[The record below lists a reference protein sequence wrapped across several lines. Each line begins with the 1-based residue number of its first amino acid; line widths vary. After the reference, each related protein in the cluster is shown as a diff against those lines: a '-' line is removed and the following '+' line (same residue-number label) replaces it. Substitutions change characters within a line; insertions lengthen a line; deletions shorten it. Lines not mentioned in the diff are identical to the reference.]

1 VNKQGRGPGT
11 LLNPALQNKQCEHL
25 KKGKEINNNNR
36 TSSYDWNLAQKS
48 QQWMSWHRINYVL

>member
-48 QQWMSWHRINYVL
+48 QQWMSWHL